1 MSKLLLVAAVLVAPI
16 LASNLQTRVV
26 GYIPDYRTEILSSLD
41 YSALTHVIAAFINP
55 DAQGHFTPSWSL
67 KSIVSHAKAKKVTV
81 FVAIG
86 GGGANIPVWKKQM
99 SAQNAKATAQKLVAS
114 VLSIGAHGIDVDL
127 EGDLV
132 TGGSYNQFVA
142 TLASVAKAHNLGLSA
157 ALAKWTCS
165 QAITDETLSHFDF
178 INMMAYDYKGP
189 WDTSPPLSDFSS
201 YAVAKTELD
210 YYTHTRNISGSK
222 LTLGLPF
229 YGYDFTNKK
238 NVLAFTWAQLV
249 QSNPGQIDNDHV
261 GGKYYNGRKT
271 IRAKTALAKSL
282 GAGVMIWELGQDVHS
297 GKNSLLQQ
305 IKIANTIA
313 IV

>member
-1 MSKLLLVAAVLVAPI
+1 M
-16 LASNLQTRVV
+16 
-26 GYIPDYRTEILSSLD
+26 GD
-41 YSALTHVIAAFINP
+41 YSALTHVIAAFLEP
-55 DAQGHFTPSWSL
+55 DAQGHFTPTANV
-67 KSIVSHAKAKKVTV
+67 KSIVSYTKAKNVTV

-86 GGGANIPVWKKQM
+86 GGGANIPVWKNQM
-99 SAQNAKATAQKLVAS
+99 SSANANATAHKIVES
-114 VLSIGAHGIDVDL
+114 VLSLGAHGVDVDL

-142 TLASVAKAHNLGLSA
+142 TLASAAKANNLGLSG

-165 QAITDETLSHFDF
+165 AAITDETLSHFDF

-201 YAVAKTELD
+201 YDVAQTELD
-210 YYTHTRNISGSK
+210 YYTKTRNIPGSK
-222 LTLGLPF
+222 LALGLPF

-238 NVLAFTWAQLV
+238 KVLAFTWSQLV
-249 QSNPGQIDNDHV
+249 QANPDQVDNDNV

-271 IRAKTALAKSL
+271 IRAKTSLAQSV

-297 GKNSLLQQ
+297 GENSLLQQ
-305 IKIANTIA
+305 IKIATNTVA